1 MAIKW
6 TEDLATGV
14 TVIDNQ
20 HKELFNRANAL
31 IDATS
36 QSKGKEEITTL
47 LNFLGEYVVSHFE
60 MEELYMSKYNYPD
73 FQLQKAQ
80 HMEFL
85 KEFSDLKNRYE
96 KEGVTSH
103 FVIVVQNRV
112 FSWLRN
118 HICKVDKALGV
129 FLKTRLP

>member
-103 FVIVVQNRV
+103 LVIVVQNRV